1 VVVIAGLGNP
11 GQEYRY
17 TRHNLG
23 FLTIQTLAQRH
34 QISLAKNKFES
45 RFGLGFVSR
54 QKSLLVAPLTFMNRS
69 GSAVLR
75 WLDYYHLTPDNL
87 LVIHDD
93 LDLSWSRLRIVTKG
107 GAGGHK
113 GVFSI
118 IEELQTREFTRVRLG
133 IGRPPEGKPPEAY
146 VLESFPEEEKKQLP
160 QVVTRACEAVEAI
173 LENGVL
179 AAMNHFN
186 TAKNC

>member
-11 GQEYRY
+11 GKEYRY
-17 TRHNLG
+17 TRHNVG

-34 QISLAKNKFES
+34 QLSLSKRKFES
-45 RFGLGFVSR
+45 RFGLGFVGR
-54 QKSLLVAPLTFMNRS
+54 HKSLLVTPLTFMNRS
-69 GSAVLR
+69 GPAVLK
-75 WLDYYHLTPDNL
+75 WLDYYHLRPDNL

-93 LDLSWSRLRIVTKG
+93 LDLPWTRLRIVTKG

-113 GVFSI
+113 GVLSI
-118 IEELQTREFTRVRLG
+118 IAELQTREFARIRLG

-146 VLESFPEEEKKQLP
+146 VLESFSEEEKKQLP

-173 LENGVL
+173 LDNGAL

-186 TAKNC
+186 QAP